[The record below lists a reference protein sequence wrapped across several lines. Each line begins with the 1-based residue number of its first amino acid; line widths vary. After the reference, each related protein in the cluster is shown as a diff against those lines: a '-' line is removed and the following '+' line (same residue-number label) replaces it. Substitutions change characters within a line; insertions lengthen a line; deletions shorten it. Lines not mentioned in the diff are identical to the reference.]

1 MNASVSPNTQAIL
14 LLTAPLMVPGGRDE
28 SAPLQPREYKRL
40 AQWLHSNGLQ
50 PASLLESDAA
60 LIDECGV
67 VVESDRLRA
76 LLDRGFRMADVLD
89 RWQARSI
96 WVVSRGDDMYPEALR
111 RRLKGNAPP
120 LLYGCGPMSLLGGK
134 GFAVVGPRDAGD
146 VLLRYAE
153 DAAELAARAAFTVV
167 SGGAKGVDRAAM
179 NGALGGGGRVAG
191 VLPGGLERAVVNR
204 EHRALLLDQR
214 LVLVSLSDPRAGF
227 QVGYAMARNKLIY
240 ALADATLVV
249 DATEG
254 KGGTWAG
261 AQEQLRR
268 DASCVYVRS
277 TLDPSPGLEAL
288 LGRGARP
295 WPDPERPE
303 DLEALLTAPT
313 DGPASAEDD
322 DGPGGGSREHSSA
335 KASPEEAQVA
345 AQLEMF
351 GGGQR

>member
-1 MNASVSPNTQAIL
+1 
-14 LLTAPLMVPGGRDE
+14 
-28 SAPLQPREYKRL
+28 
-40 AQWLHSNGLQ
+40 
-50 PASLLESDAA
+50 
-60 LIDECGV
+60 
-67 VVESDRLRA
+67 
-76 LLDRGFRMADVLD
+76 
-89 RWQARSI
+89 
-96 WVVSRGDDMYPEALR
+96 
-111 RRLKGNAPP
+111 
-120 LLYGCGPMSLLGGK
+120 MSLLGGK